1 VEFERISLTFV
12 NFSYKHA
19 IDGLWRVYSEEGFRR
34 LFSGCST
41 ATSRAVFMTIGQ
53 LSFYDQVKKIML
65 ESGYFSDNLTTH
77 FTASSVAGA
86 IATSMTQPLD
96 VIKTRAM
103 NAKPGEFNGVWDI
116 VKHTA
121 KLGPLGFFKGY
132 VPAFVRLAPQTI
144 LTFVLLE
151 QLRMNFGVLPNVTK

>member
-1 VEFERISLTFV
+1 MKFFLL
-12 NFSYKHA
+12 SYKHA
-19 IDGLWRVYSEEGFRR
+19 IDGLWRVYTEEGFRR

-53 LSFYDQVKKIML
+53 LSFYDQVKKMML
-65 ESGYFSDNLTTH
+65 ESGYFKDNLTTH

-86 IATSMTQPLD
+86 IATSLTQPLD
-96 VIKTRAM
+96 VLKTRAM

-116 VKHTA
+116 VRHTA

-144 LTFVLLE
+144 LTFVFLE
-151 QLRMNFGVLPNVTK
+151 QLRMNFGVLPGITGK